1 MKTADF
7 TAQSRV
13 FAVEKLIRQA
23 GVDGT
28 LKYKPDVY
36 SICDIYHGNKLQ
48 IRPTIY
54 QSTADMRERISTIT
68 TDYTPGYQQEI
79 DLTEPWQNHWW
90 SND

>member
-1 MKTADF
+1 
-7 TAQSRV
+7 V
-13 FAVEKLIRQA
+13 FAIEQLIRQA

-36 SICDIYHGNKLQ
+36 SLCDIYHGNQLE

-68 TDYTPGYQQEI
+68 ADYTPGYSPEI
-79 DLTEPWQNHWW
+79 LMDEPFQNCW
-90 SND
+90 